1 MKKRRS
7 KVISSENEPLR
18 VMINGREE
26 IIYGTEEE
34 LSKSNE
40 EKKLIFSNWEEKRKA
55 EQELSASQ
63 EDKTPETDEFTWV
76 SPDEDLKD
84 DPKVVTPFKKKM
96 HDKGN
101 KKAQGLFVY
110 FMKRFATT
118 IVFAILLGT
127 GLGVFALNL
136 STTKEAVPATSSFD
150 TDESKPVKAGDSSE
164 NSSATKENHNFKT
177 FVVQVGKF
185 SAKEGAESLV
195 SQIINKGYAA
205 ISLTRDDGHYVI
217 GGLSGEKQITLQLE
231 QILKETDFDAWG
243 GKELSFPLDSNVNQA
258 FEKAAELSSK
268 AILGAEVSAE
278 NIAEL
283 KAETDKVQ
291 SSGDN
296 QSLINSLHKVE
307 NLLKKP
313 TAENGWKSQQ
323 LLLNQLK

>member
-63 EDKTPETDEFTWV
+63 EDKTPEADEFTWV

-84 DPKVVTPFKKKM
+84 DPKVVTSFKKKK
-96 HDKGN
+96 HDKGSE
-101 KKAQGLFVY
+101 KAKGLFGY

-136 STTKEAVPATSSFD
+136 STTKESVPATSSFD
-150 TDESKPVKAGDSSE
+150 RDESKPVKAGDSSE
-164 NSSATKENHNFKT
+164 NSSATKEKHNFKT

-185 SAKEGAESLV
+185 STKEGAESLV

-205 ISLTRDDGHYVI
+205 VSLTKDDGHYVI

-243 GKELSFPLDSNVNQA
+243 GKELSFSLDSDVSEA
-258 FEKAAELSSK
+258 FEEAAELSSK

-278 NIAEL
+278 NLAEL
-283 KAETDKVQ
+283 KAETDKIQ
-291 SSGDN
+291 SLGDN
-296 QSLINSLHKVE
+296 QNLINSLHKVE
-307 NLLKKP
+307 HLLIKP
-313 TAENGWKSQQ
+313 TTENGWKSQQ